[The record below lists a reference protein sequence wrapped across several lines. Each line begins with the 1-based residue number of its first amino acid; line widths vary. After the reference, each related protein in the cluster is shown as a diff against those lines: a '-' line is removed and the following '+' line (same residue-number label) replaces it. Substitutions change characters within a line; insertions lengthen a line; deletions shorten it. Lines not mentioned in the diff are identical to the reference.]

1 MEVIEAHL
9 ICVQRIRYDLF
20 PLCDTYLFCLPQPL
34 IYDWYRMYKLTDWR
48 TADRWRVDVPD
59 TLRNCEPVQTARIYN
74 GSGRTHN
81 RRLVVKSFR
90 STTFNFS
97 PVPSHK
103 LKTECRQAD
112 PLTAT
117 DPQHPTTTW
126 LTSASQIYYQIWNLF
141 RTCHPL
147 VFFFCFR
154 SSLLDALLRSPS
166 YEIWTLESSEE
177 D

>member
-1 MEVIEAHL
+1 MYKILWWSVCMYMVENGLSVQEWMMEVIEAHL

-20 PLCDTYLFCLPQPL
+20 PLCDTYLFCLPRPL

-103 LKTECRQAD
+103 LKTECRQAGR
-112 PLTAT
+112 
-117 DPQHPTTTW
+117 
-126 LTSASQIYYQIWNLF
+126 QIL
-141 RTCHPL
+141 
-147 VFFFCFR
+147 
-154 SSLLDALLRSPS
+154 
-166 YEIWTLESSEE
+166 
-177 D
+177 